1 MLHLVGGSL
10 VLFQGGNNQSNLAAV
25 CIAHKNMMM
34 LLVIM
39 SLAAFACKGL
49 VQALPFPAPNFN
61 NCNNYQGCC
70 PAPYN
75 GTISEKLYVFD
86 RKLPIR
92 TRPAAHLLDDAYIA
106 KYQRAYRLLR
116 VLPDSDP
123 RSWKNQ
129 AKLHCAYCNAAF
141 NFDVLTSSGSSTMR
155 FEVHYGWMFLP
166 WHRFFLYFHERI
178 LAKLLGDDDTFAL
191 PFWNW
196 DDQSPD
202 PPLANV
208 IPLAFANPM
217 YDNKVQSSLYDERR
231 NRCTKWPNLIDL
243 QDALECANQT
253 LELQTSLR
261 QWNNRLMYTQ
271 LVTAAPISR
280 LFFGESYKLGSA
292 PGRGAGTLEYAA
304 FDPIFYAHHGN
315 IDRLWEVWKSLPGGN
330 RKDLSQADYLNTQFL
345 FYDENAALVK
355 VQISQALNINNFR
368 YNYEDVPNSWIHE
381 GSDAAS
387 APCFPASTSE
397 INEMI
402 LNTPPLSTK
411 NFTTIANS
419 SITFRVRRPLEK
431 QLHREEV
438 LVIRSLKLEGPV
450 GPVLNAFLY
459 FPTANPTTPITCI
472 EFFGKPG
479 GFGVVFGKDLPDS
492 KMEWRLALGY
502 KLQSLGMDQFS
513 HVVVTL
519 VQVGLPQ
526 IIQLKNAQIVYFDE

>member
-1 MLHLVGGSL
+1 M
-10 VLFQGGNNQSNLAAV
+10 LFQGGNNQRNLAAV

-34 LLVIM
+34 LVVIM
-39 SLAAFACKGL
+39 SLAVFACKGL

-86 RKLPIR
+86 RKLPMR

-106 KYQRAYRLLR
+106 KYQRAYRLLKA
-116 VLPDSDP
+116 LPDSDP
-123 RSWKNQ
+123 RSWNNQ

-141 NFDVLTSSGSSTMR
+141 NFDVLTSSGRSSTMR
-155 FEVHYGWMFLP
+155 FEVHYGWMFFP

-196 DDQSPD
+196 DNQSPE

-243 QDALECANQT
+243 QAALECANQT
-253 LELQTSLR
+253 LEIQASLR

-292 PGRGAGTLEYAA
+292 PGSGAGTLEVTPHGSVHVWTGNPNATIPFSDMGSFQYAA
-304 FDPIFYAHHGN
+304 LDPIFYAHHGN
-315 IDRLWEVWKSLPGGN
+315 IDRLWEVWKSLPGRN

-368 YNYEDVPNSWIHE
+368 SGTHYSHEFQQLLDLLPTSSLAEQNVINYTFTKCGCSSLVPN
-381 GSDAAS
+381 G
-387 APCFPASTSE
+387 
-397 INEMI
+397 
-402 LNTPPLSTK
+402 
-411 NFTTIANS
+411 
-419 SITFRVRRPLEK
+419 
-431 QLHREEV
+431 
-438 LVIRSLKLEGPV
+438 
-450 GPVLNAFLY
+450 
-459 FPTANPTTPITCI
+459 
-472 EFFGKPG
+472 
-479 GFGVVFGKDLPDS
+479 
-492 KMEWRLALGY
+492 
-502 KLQSLGMDQFS
+502 
-513 HVVVTL
+513 
-519 VQVGLPQ
+519 
-526 IIQLKNAQIVYFDE
+526 